1 LVQFPVQ
8 SSVGAITLVAQN
20 DTEPAIRSQAI
31 SGLAAI
37 NHESVFPAVLLG
49 LSDETREVRAAAAR
63 SLSRLSF
70 DRADAYVRVIE
81 SGDEETI
88 QNVATACVQAGIVSQ
103 NLDRLASSDHRQA
116 YEAFTLICLLAKAK
130 VSEPILNAISDH
142 PNIDVRLKAVHLLAR
157 TGEPEVFEQLR
168 ELAVSDGMREDV
180 KTALLD
186 ALYRLDQS
194 NPKPEEPIAA
204 ELVPEELS
212 EATDVEYMATN
223 VEQNVELHLAPEVQ
237 AHLDEFEF

>member
-1 LVQFPVQ
+1 
-8 SSVGAITLVAQN
+8 
-20 DTEPAIRSQAI
+20 
-31 SGLAAI
+31 
-37 NHESVFPAVLLG
+37 
-49 LSDETREVRAAAAR
+49 
-63 SLSRLSF
+63 
-70 DRADAYVRVIE
+70 VRVIE

-88 QNVATACVQAGIVSQ
+88 QNVAKACVQAGIVSQ

-194 NPKPEEPIAA
+194 NPKPEEPIDA
-204 ELVPEELS
+204 ELVPEEPS
-212 EATDVEYMATN
+212 ESTDVEYIAPN
-223 VEQNVELHLAPEVQ
+223 VEQNVELHLGSEVQ